1 MKYLKRILCLII
13 VFNMLLQ
20 GAAFAADKTENEIS
34 SDIKLLEVLNI
45 ISFPTYNDE
54 AVSRAEFTDIVI
66 KSFGYKISDD
76 TKKNAYFT
84 DIELSNIYYGSI
96 SAAAEMGWISGY
108 ENGRFY
114 PDGKMKTQFAIGM
127 IIKAMCG
134 SYADKI
140 GESLKAELFNG
151 IKCGEYIDRKSTV
164 RLIMNMLEAYAF
176 DTVDLS
182 NIKKSE
188 KTMLEN
194 IFSVYKV
201 KGIIKATDRTA
212 LFGGKTA
219 PDGYFYID
227 DNLCRATDSAV
238 GDYIGQSVLAYIR
251 ETDDEWE
258 LVSLSPSEKNTIVKI
273 DADDISDKTTSKSIV
288 YNVGNS
294 EKNVNISVADVIYND
309 ELLDEYSSGDL
320 KIENGSI
327 LAIDNNSDSVYE
339 VVVVKAY
346 TDYVVDSV
354 DTIGKKLYFMY
365 NRPEFDMSK
374 DKYFIT
380 DSDGDEV
387 SYLGL
392 KKYNV
397 LSVYESKTGKSDKI
411 FAEKSDKEPVFGKI
425 SAIRYYDGNKIVK
438 INDAEYE
445 VDGFYEKYSL
455 QNPDKA
461 PKTDIGLESTFYLTQ
476 NGKISAV
483 STEIN
488 DGNFYGYLAKAVYDE
503 ENEKLLIGIFDE
515 SGVYKLYESN
525 EKISVNGIKTK
536 QEDTLKN
543 ELFYKDY
550 PNIGKKLKPQ
560 IVKFELQNGKIKS
573 LLLAGE
579 SDDFTV
585 LNSGKINFYRVR
597 RGKVFVDER
606 NDGNLKYFCG
616 NNTRIFNVPEYN
628 GGDVDVDALRV
639 SNPSAIRGDG
649 GYDAILYDVDKI
661 TGEIGCIEFNEM
673 AEPEWYGNVFSFV
686 ITDIVKGV
694 NSDEELTDIINGVRA
709 DGSKASYYLRE
720 KDNFL
725 SDYNLHA
732 GDIVGIITNS
742 KNEVVNMR
750 KMFTTIS
757 PEEDVNKGTF
767 EKGHTAY
774 AGIYTKQPLTKSGE
788 YTADYCEFASVYGVT
803 IGKTD
808 GHMILKT
815 NLKTQIGTVDKE
827 YRYPVMTDPNMSIFN
842 VDYTGRKPEVS
853 VGSLSDIREEGTEIL
868 MDVCNFFPNAIYII
882 HR

>member
-1 MKYLKRILCLII
+1 MRYLKRVLYFII
-13 VFNMLLQ
+13 VFNMLFQ
-20 GAAFAADKTENEIS
+20 GIVSAAGNIQGDNS
-34 SDIKLLEVLNI
+34 LDIKLLESLDI
-45 ISFPTYNDE
+45 INFPSYDDE
-54 AVSRAEFTDIVI
+54 IVTRAEFTDIAV
-66 KSFGYKISDD
+66 KAFGYAVSNESN
-76 TKKNAYFT
+76 KNAYFT
-84 DIELSNIYYGSI
+84 DVGLNNIYYDSV
-96 SAAAEMGWISGY
+96 STAAEMGWITGY

-114 PDGKMKTQFAIGM
+114 PDGKMKTQFAVGM
-127 IIKAMCG
+127 VTKAMCG
-134 SYADKI
+134 RYTDII
-140 GESLKAELFNG
+140 GGQLNAELSNG
-151 IKCGEYIDRKSTV
+151 IKCGENLDRKSAV
-164 RLIMNMLEAYAF
+164 KLIMNMFEANAF
-176 DTVDLS
+176 NFDDLR

-194 IFSVYKV
+194 IYSVYKI
-201 KGIIKATDRTA
+201 KGIITATDRVA
-212 LFGGKTA
+212 LFGSKKA
-219 PDGYFYID
+219 QDGYFYID
-227 DNLCRATDSAV
+227 DNLCRTADPSV
-238 GDYIGQSVLAYIR
+238 CEYIGQSIDAYIR
-251 ETDDEWE
+251 ETDDELE
-258 LVSLSPSEKNTIVKI
+258 LVCFNSSKKNTIVKI
-273 DADDISDKTTSKSIV
+273 DASDISDKTTSKMIV
-288 YNVGNS
+288 YNSGNS
-294 EKNVNISVADVIYND
+294 EKKVNISSADIIYND
-309 ELLDEYSSGDL
+309 ELLDEYSSDDL
-320 KIENGSI
+320 MIENGNI
-327 LAIDNNSDSVYE
+327 FAIDNNGDSVYD
-339 VVVVKAY
+339 VVVVSAY
-346 TDYVVDSV
+346 SDYVVDSV
-354 DTIGKKLYFMY
+354 DSFGEKLYFLY
-365 NRPEFDMSK
+365 NRPALDMSE

-380 DSDGDEV
+380 DSEGDEV
-387 SYLGL
+387 SYIGL
-392 KKYNV
+392 KKYDV
-397 LSVYESKTGKSDKI
+397 LSVYASKTGK
-411 FAEKSDKEPVFGKI
+411 AEKVFLVKSDNEPISGKI
-425 SAIRYYDGNKIVK
+425 DSIWRSDRNKMVK
-438 INDAEYE
+438 INGLEYA
-445 VDGFYEKYSL
+445 VDSFYESYSL
-455 QNPDKA
+455 KNPDKA
-461 PKTDIGLESTFYLTQ
+461 PQTDLGLESTFYLSR
-476 NGKISAV
+476 NGKIVAV
-483 STEIN
+483 STMRN
-488 DGNFYGYLAKAVYDE
+488 DKPLYGYLAKAVYDE

-515 SGVYKLYESN
+515 NGVYTLYESN
-525 EKISVNGIKTK
+525 EKFSVNGIKTK
-536 QEDTLKN
+536 REDALKN
-543 ELFYKDY
+543 ELFYKEY
-550 PNIGKKLKPQ
+550 PNVGRKIKHQ
-560 IVKFELQNGKIKS
+560 MVKFELYNGKIKS
-573 LLLAGE
+573 LFLAGA

-585 LNSGKINFYRVR
+585 LDDGKINFYRVR
-597 RGKVFVDER
+597 RGNVFVDER

-616 NNTRIFNVPEYN
+616 KNTKIFNVPEYK
-628 GGDVDVDALRV
+628 GQEVDIDEYRV

-661 TGEIGCIEFNEM
+661 TGEIGCIEFNEI

-694 NSDEELTDIINGVRA
+694 NSNEELTDIINGVRA

-853 VGSLSDIREEGTEIL
+853 VGSLSDIREEGTEIF